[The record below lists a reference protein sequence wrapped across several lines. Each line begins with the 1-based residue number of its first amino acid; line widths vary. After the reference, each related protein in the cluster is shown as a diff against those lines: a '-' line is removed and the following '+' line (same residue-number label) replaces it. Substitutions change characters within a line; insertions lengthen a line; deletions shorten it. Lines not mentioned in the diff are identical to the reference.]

1 VLGAAALALTGP
13 LVGEGSGTPA
23 VSVLLPVAGTCAL
36 LAAGTS
42 AATVT
47 TRLLSW
53 SPLVWIGDVSYS
65 WYLWHWPLIVF
76 ATALWPSDGSGP
88 AAVAA
93 AVSLLPAW
101 LSYRYVENPIR
112 FNPRIQGR
120 RVLALAATCVVVPI
134 VACGGWRAV
143 NSYMTNHLDTLVAVH
158 DSRRL
163 TAGEVRGCRGAYAPL
178 PARPACTWTVPDS
191 RGTAVLVGDSVA
203 ATLTE
208 PFVAA
213 ANRDGLDATVT
224 SVHGCP
230 FADLRIHG
238 YFPQLEP
245 ICSARYRESMAAPT
259 RARPSLVV
267 IGATSNYLWDPVISL
282 GPATSR
288 RVTNRTAEKQRLWA
302 ESLTGTIGRLN
313 AAGIPVLVVQPT
325 PEARELPSAC
335 AVLRVL
341 TKDCRRARPRADVER
356 ELRPMIAAERQA
368 VRGAQAATFD
378 PVPVLCGTASCPATR
393 GSAILF
399 RDRQHLSIAGARL
412 LTDGLAEAIGR
423 LVRPA

>member
-1 VLGAAALALTGP
+1 MLGAGARRRQDVQGLRAIAVLYVVVFHAGLPWDGGFTGVDVFFVISGFVITGVLAREQHATGRLDLWRFYSRRVKRLLPALAVMLVAVSILGVVAAPVGGVTNGTGTGIFAALFSANLYVYRLSTGYFDLDSELNPLLHTWTLGVEEQLYVGFSLLLLASWALARRRGGDGRAIVLGAVAAVTVGSFAVALAAPEKLAFYGSPARAWEVGVGALIALLAVWIRRLPARAAAALGVLGAAALALTGP

-178 PARPACTWTVPDS
+178 PARPACTWTV
-191 RGTAVLVGDSVA
+191 
-203 ATLTE
+203 
-208 PFVAA
+208 
-213 ANRDGLDATVT
+213 
-224 SVHGCP
+224 
-230 FADLRIHG
+230 
-238 YFPQLEP
+238 
-245 ICSARYRESMAAPT
+245 
-259 RARPSLVV
+259 
-267 IGATSNYLWDPVISL
+267 
-282 GPATSR
+282 
-288 RVTNRTAEKQRLWA
+288 
-302 ESLTGTIGRLN
+302 
-313 AAGIPVLVVQPT
+313 
-325 PEARELPSAC
+325 
-335 AVLRVL
+335 
-341 TKDCRRARPRADVER
+341 
-356 ELRPMIAAERQA
+356 
-368 VRGAQAATFD
+368 
-378 PVPVLCGTASCPATR
+378 
-393 GSAILF
+393 
-399 RDRQHLSIAGARL
+399 
-412 LTDGLAEAIGR
+412 
-423 LVRPA
+423 